1 MIAMLSVLIVEDEPL
16 VRHGIIHGVDWAA
29 LDCQVVGEAA
39 NGEEGLHLTRQ
50 LQPDLIITD
59 IRTPKM
65 DGIEML
71 TQLRAEGNPVHAI
84 ILTAYN
90 DFEYARSGIQ
100 LHVADY
106 LLKPFCDNDLE
117 NAIRR
122 LHKAMGDPAHSMP
135 ALLPRVANAN
145 RYVQEAMQYI
155 AQHYAQDLTIT
166 GIAEAMAISES
177 RLSHLFKKDTGHTIT
192 GYLTR
197 YRIQT
202 AMEMLCNH
210 HLKVYEVASQVG
222 YKDVAYFGSLFKKL
236 TGKTPSDWQ
245 MSVPSEK

>member
-1 MIAMLSVLIVEDEPL
+1 MTAMLTVLLVEDEPL
-16 VRHGIIHGVDWAA
+16 VRHGILHGVDWAGLGCHVA
-29 LDCQVVGEAA
+29 GEAA
-39 NGEEGLHLTRQ
+39 NGEEGLRLARQ

-71 TQLRAEGNPVHAI
+71 KALRAEGNQAHAI

-100 LHVADY
+100 LRVADY
-106 LLKPFCDNDLE
+106 LLKPFSDRDLE

-122 LHKAMGDPAHSMP
+122 LHKEMGNPAQAVPS
-135 ALLPRVANAN
+135 LLPTVAIAN
-145 RYVQEAMQYI
+145 QYVQDALHYI
-155 AQHYAQDLTIT
+155 AGHYAQDMTIT
-166 GIAEAMAISES
+166 DIADALCISES

-192 GYLTR
+192 DYLTR
-197 YRIQT
+197 TRIQT
-202 AMEMLCNH
+202 AMELLCNH
-210 HLKVYEVASQVG
+210 RLKVYEVAAQVG
-222 YKDVAYFGSLFKKL
+222 YRDVAYFGSLFKKL

-245 MSVPSEK
+245 MSVSSEK